1 MHYLGKESGN
11 KNSVGPS
18 GHEIVYVH
26 VCTNVCVCVCVS
38 GWGVG
43 LSPRVAAALASPC
56 FHGDVVFSDFWIGH
70 LQLWFRTAP
79 QVPSKDLQFGG

>member
-26 VCTNVCVCVCVS
+26 VCTNVCVCVVCVS
-38 GWGVG
+38 VCIYVC
-43 LSPRVAAALASPC
+43 VAFILKIC
-56 FHGDVVFSDFWIGH
+56 IHTNIYVFAI
-70 LQLWFRTAP
+70 
-79 QVPSKDLQFGG
+79 